1 MTHPLDHDG
10 DGKPGGSLPKAKRGR
25 PPKQVAEASEGS
37 LTVKK
42 ADAIFDGAGGFLP
55 VGAKFDAACEVSA
68 QMLVERGLA
77 E

>member
-1 MTHPLDHDG
+1 MTEE
-10 DGKPGGSLPKAKRGR
+10 PKRRGR
-25 PPKQVAEASEGS
+25 KPKVETAVGEANGA

-42 ADAIFDGAGGFLP
+42 ADAIFDGAGGYLP

-68 QMLVERGLA
+68 KQLVERGLA

>member
-1 MTHPLDHDG
+1 MTEAPKRRG
-10 DGKPGGSLPKAKRGR
+10 RKPKVETAEAPKANG
-25 PPKQVAEASEGS
+25 A

-42 ADAIFDGAGGFLP
+42 PDAIFDGEGGFLP

-68 QMLVERGLA
+68 QALVERGLA

>member
-1 MTHPLDHDG
+1 MTEA
-10 DGKPGGSLPKAKRGR
+10 PKRRGR
-25 PPKQVAEASEGS
+25 KPKSLAVETVPAEVSKDKGA

-42 ADAIFDGAGGFLP
+42 ADTIFDGAGGFLP